1 MSSSIFFGGSVLA
14 AMVAGAIA
22 LFAPCCISVMLP
34 AYFASSFP
42 NRRLLVA
49 MTFLFA
55 AGIATIILPIAMGAS
70 VLQQL
75 LTSQHTAIYVTGG
88 LIMLALAIY
97 VLLGGQIHLPM
108 PGRRAGGNTGVLS
121 VYTLGIFSGMAS
133 SCCAPVLAGVIALSS
148 VASSF
153 WLALGLG
160 TAYVFG
166 MVAPLFAIALLWE
179 RLGGRVSHLFRPR
192 AFTWR
197 LGPLRRTLTATN
209 LASGLLLALIGGG
222 MLWVGL
228 SYSSMPPLADWQERF
243 AVGLQHVG
251 QVITNALAWLP
262 NWASAVILLALIGGL
277 AWYALRQIGAHADE
291 GDGSEGTESARETE
305 TPLVKTKEEPVEH
318 QESTHTAGEEEHY
331 HASKEGSLFS

>member
-1 MSSSIFFGGSVLA
+1 MSTSIFFGGSVLA
-14 AMVAGAIA
+14 AIIAGAIA

-34 AYFASSFP
+34 AYFASSFQ

-55 AGIATIILPIAMGAS
+55 AGIATVILPIAMGAS

-75 LTSQHTAIYVTGG
+75 LTAQHTAIYVTGG
-88 LIMLALAIY
+88 LLMLTLAVY
-97 VLLGGQIHLPM
+97 VLFGGQIHLPI
-108 PGRRAGGNTGVLS
+108 PGRRAGGKTGILS
-121 VYTLGIFSGMAS
+121 VYSLGIFSGVAS

-166 MVAPLFAIALLWE
+166 MVVPLFVIALLWD
-179 RLGGRVSHLFRPR
+179 RYDWRASRLFRHR

-197 LGPLRRTLTATN
+197 LGPITRTLTVTG

-222 MLWVGL
+222 MLWMGL
-228 SYSSMPPLADWQERF
+228 AYSSMPPLADWQIQLS
-243 AVGLQHVG
+243 AGLQHGG
-251 QVITNALAWLP
+251 QI
-262 NWASAVILLALIGGL
+262 I
-277 AWYALRQIGAHADE
+277 
-291 GDGSEGTESARETE
+291 
-305 TPLVKTKEEPVEH
+305 
-318 QESTHTAGEEEHY
+318 
-331 HASKEGSLFS
+331 